1 MTAQRGTTR
10 RRVARLALGGAAGLA
25 MPWAVRRA
33 LAAEP
38 VKIGMPLALTGP
50 LGSVGQQLKRGGEAW
65 AKVQNAKGGI
75 IGRPIELLIE
85 DTAGNPAD
93 CVRKAQEMVERD
105 GCTIFT
111 GITLSSEA
119 LAVAP
124 KLDEW
129 KAIFVSSDNGD
140 GKLTAGALVP
150 NFFRANISAPMGARA
165 VSLYLRQSEFQK
177 FYAIGMDYAWGHSS
191 VGVFESEIKHA
202 NKNFIG
208 SVFSPIGTKDF
219 SPYITKIRQSEAEAL
234 YIVMAGDDFNAFL
247 GQAAQ
252 YRLPDKVQMLTEQ
265 MELSLLRA
273 VGDAALGLVGSTR
286 YCFTIDNPKNRE
298 FVALWQKERGMVPDT
313 FEGEQWQALQVLA
326 AGIEKAGGT
335 DTAKL
340 RDALENVAIDD
351 IKGPVQM
358 RKCDHQAVQG
368 GFMVKAV
375 KKDGVAH
382 PVPEII
388 ASYPG
393 DKTTPACNK
402 ETFED

>member
-1 MTAQRGTTR
+1 MTR
-10 RRVARLALGGAAGLA
+10 RNVARLALGGAAGLA
-25 MPWAVRRA
+25 LPWAARRA
-33 LAAEP
+33 AAAEP
-38 VKIGMPLALTGP
+38 IKIGMPMALTGP

-65 AKVQNAKGGI
+65 AKAQNAKGGLL
-75 IGRPIELLIE
+75 GRQIQLLIE

-105 GCTIFT
+105 GCNIFT

-119 LAVAP
+119 LAVVP

-165 VSLYLRQSEFQK
+165 VSLYLRQSK
-177 FYAIGMDYAWGHSS
+177 FEKYYAIGMDYAWGHSS

-202 NKNFIG
+202 KKNYLG

-219 SPYITKIRQSEAEAL
+219 STYITKIRQSGADAL

-252 YRLPDKVQMLTEQ
+252 YKLPDKVQMLTEQ

-286 YCFTIDNPKNRE
+286 YCFTLDNPKNKE
-298 FVALWQKERGMVPDT
+298 FVALWQKEHGNVPDT

-326 AGIEKAGGT
+326 AGIEMAKSTETKA
-335 DTAKL
+335 L
-340 RDALENVAIDD
+340 REMLEMVAIDD
-351 IKGPVQM
+351 IKGHVAM
-358 RKCDHQAVQG
+358 RQCDHQAVQG

-375 KKDGVAH
+375 KKEGVAH